1 MDWRLTG
8 EAEEFLREWDSEDGC
23 VVAHTSGSTGVPKR
37 ICLSKEDM
45 VSSARATVEFFNITS
60 ESHLYLPLSP
70 RYIAGKMQ
78 IVRALVAGC
87 GLTVEEPSSMPL
99 AEEVEGEVTLVP
111 IVPSQIEGLLASPN
125 LGRIRNVIVGGAP
138 MSAEQEGR
146 LIESG
151 VRAFATYGMTETCS
165 HVALRRVGEARFTAL
180 PGVEFGVDERGCL
193 VVESSRLSFG
203 RLVTNDVVELF
214 SPHSFRWL
222 GRADNVIISGGIKLH
237 PEQLEGEIARFLPE
251 GVRFYV
257 SSAPS
262 VRWGE
267 EAVLVTDDVRI
278 GDSVIGELRGVSSL
292 PSTHLPK
299 RVVRVD
305 ALEYTSNGKIKRR
318 RF

>member
-1 MDWRLTG
+1 MEWSLTE
-8 EAEEFLREWDSEDGC
+8 EAREFLREWDSGDGS

-37 ICLSKEDM
+37 VCLSKGDM
-45 VSSARATVEFFNITS
+45 ESSARATVEFFNITS
-60 ESHLYLPLSP
+60 ESRLYLPLSP

-87 GLTVEEPSSMPL
+87 GLTVEEPSSTPL
-99 AEEVEGEVTLVP
+99 AEVAEGEVTLVP

-138 MSAEQEGR
+138 MSAEQEGM
-146 LIESG
+146 LMESG

-165 HVALRRVGEARFTAL
+165 HVALRRVGEVWFTAL

-203 RLVTNDVVELF
+203 RLVTNDVVELH
-214 SPHSFRWL
+214 SSHSFSWL

-237 PEQLEGEIARFLPE
+237 PEQIEGEIARFLPE
-251 GVRFYV
+251 GVSFYV
-257 SSAPS
+257 TSAPS

-267 EAVLVTDDVRI
+267 EAVLVTDCQGV
-278 GDSVIGELRGVSSL
+278 GEEVIARLREESGL
-292 PSTHLPK
+292 PHSHLPK
-299 RVVRVD
+299 RVVRV
-305 ALEYTSNGKIKRR
+305 AGIEYTANGKIKRR